1 MIAITASEKE
11 SVQRSPKTIAGYSND
26 IDIFWVWNLQN
37 NGNKFFPKIS
47 KRDYAAYQHWLINEN
62 GNSPARVRRL
72 KSAISSLSNYV
83 ENILDDEDEFKDFRS
98 TVRKIENPAMQQVRK
113 KTVWSDEALDKLLD
127 DLLASG
133 QNKKACAVALA
144 MCSGRRKAELCRF
157 KVDDFKD
164 ENLVCGG
171 ALYKT
176 SEPIQTK
183 GFGLGKYIYCYTLA
197 KKFKPYFDAWMAE
210 RQKLGIE
217 CEWLF
222 PAGTTSEQMSDTTL
236 NSWANTF
243 SRMTGEDFYW
253 HSLRHYFTTHL
264 AKLGLPDN
272 VIQDIVGWE
281 SADMVRVYKDLSA
294 EEQISQYFDE
304 NGEIRSDA
312 QMSSSGTIIQSE
324 EGFEIPLYF
333 EGDLHRDS
341 LDNDLGYEGIN
352 NIVALFNNGY
362 HAQNYVY
369 GWWDNHSPSGAA
381 IGHSLYNDNYAWVRS
396 KKERDALK
404 FIQQAISDFNG
415 NYGSEYNITAVIAA
429 DIYEQ

>member
-1 MIAITASEKE
+1 MPRKTKQNEITSPELLNQVNPDNVRLKQDFIAYLQ

-133 QNKKACAVALA
+133 QNKKA
-144 MCSGRRKAELCRF
+144 
-157 KVDDFKD
+157 
-164 ENLVCGG
+164 CGG

-312 QMSSSGTIIQSE
+312 QKS
-324 EGFEIPLYF
+324 LA
-333 EGDLHRDS
+333 DL
-341 LDNDLGYEGIN
+341 
-352 NIVALFNNGY
+352 
-362 HAQNYVY
+362 
-369 GWWDNHSPSGAA
+369 
-381 IGHSLYNDNYAWVRS
+381 
-396 KKERDALK
+396 
-404 FIQQAISDFNG
+404 
-415 NYGSEYNITAVIAA
+415 
-429 DIYEQ
+429 

>member
-1 MIAITASEKE
+1 MPATNFNSTESEVACMPRKTKQNEITSPELLNQVNPDNVRLKQDFIAYLQ

-210 RQKLGIE
+210 RQKLCIE

-312 QMSSSGTIIQSE
+312 QKS
-324 EGFEIPLYF
+324 LA
-333 EGDLHRDS
+333 DL
-341 LDNDLGYEGIN
+341 
-352 NIVALFNNGY
+352 
-362 HAQNYVY
+362 
-369 GWWDNHSPSGAA
+369 
-381 IGHSLYNDNYAWVRS
+381 
-396 KKERDALK
+396 
-404 FIQQAISDFNG
+404 
-415 NYGSEYNITAVIAA
+415 
-429 DIYEQ
+429 

>member
-1 MIAITASEKE
+1 MPRKTKQNEITSPELLNQVNQDNVRLKQDFIAYLQ

-210 RQKLGIE
+210 RQKLGI
-217 CEWLF
+217 
-222 PAGTTSEQMSDTTL
+222 D
-236 NSWANTF
+236 TF

-312 QMSSSGTIIQSE
+312 QKS
-324 EGFEIPLYF
+324 LA
-333 EGDLHRDS
+333 DL
-341 LDNDLGYEGIN
+341 
-352 NIVALFNNGY
+352 
-362 HAQNYVY
+362 
-369 GWWDNHSPSGAA
+369 
-381 IGHSLYNDNYAWVRS
+381 
-396 KKERDALK
+396 
-404 FIQQAISDFNG
+404 
-415 NYGSEYNITAVIAA
+415 
-429 DIYEQ
+429 

>member
-1 MIAITASEKE
+1 MPRKTKQNEITSPELLNQVNPDNVRLKQDFIAYLQ

-83 ENILDDEDEFKDFRS
+83 ENILDDEDEFKDFCS

-312 QMSSSGTIIQSE
+312 QKS
-324 EGFEIPLYF
+324 LA
-333 EGDLHRDS
+333 DL
-341 LDNDLGYEGIN
+341 
-352 NIVALFNNGY
+352 
-362 HAQNYVY
+362 
-369 GWWDNHSPSGAA
+369 
-381 IGHSLYNDNYAWVRS
+381 
-396 KKERDALK
+396 
-404 FIQQAISDFNG
+404 
-415 NYGSEYNITAVIAA
+415 
-429 DIYEQ
+429 